1 MTNRRNL
8 YKNKRHWKVAL
19 FIVAILIGALST
31 SYTGQLVDKMKV
43 EERKRMM
50 IWAEATKF
58 VANSEDLGQNINF
71 YLNVITNNTTIPVI
85 LTDGNDSI
93 ITSLNLNPNR
103 EKDSVYLAKELSHMK
118 NGHEPIEILFLD
130 GGKNIIYYDDS
141 TILKQL
147 AIYPYVQLGIISLFI
162 FISYLAFSA
171 SRKAEQNQVW
181 VGMSKETAHQL
192 GTPIS
197 SLMAWVEILE
207 QSEQNRSYV
216 EEMRKDV
223 DRLEMIAERFSKIG
237 SLPELPITDLKK
249 TLESAIA
256 YMRIRISK
264 NIDFQI
270 HYNVSGEVFLPL
282 NKSLFHWVIENLVKN
297 SVDAMEGKGTITIY
311 LVENTKE
318 ASIEVSDTGRGIPK
332 RKQKTIFKPGYTS
345 KDRGWGLGLS
355 LSKRIIENYH
365 KGKIFVLS
373 SEIDKGTTFKI
384 ILPKV

>member
-19 FIVAILIGALST
+19 FIVAIIIGALST

-50 IWAEATKF
+50 IWAEATKY

-93 ITSLNLNPNR
+93 ITTLNLNKKK
-103 EKDSVYLAKELSHMK
+103 ETDSIYLAKELAHMK
-118 NGHEPIEILFLD
+118 TGHEPIEILFLD

-147 AIYPYVQLGIISLFI
+147 AVYPYVQLAIISLFI
-162 FISYLAFSA
+162 LISYLAFSA

-207 QSEQNRSYV
+207 QSEENRSYV

-237 SLPELPITDLKK
+237 SLPELPLTDLRK

-256 YMRIRISK
+256 YMKTRTSK

-270 HYNVSGEVFLPL
+270 HYNVSGEVILPL

-311 LVENTKE
+311 LVENNKE

-355 LSKRIIENYH
+355 LAKRIIENYH

-384 ILPKV
+384 VLPK

>member
-1 MTNRRNL
+1 M
-8 YKNKRHWKVAL
+8 AL
-19 FIVAILIGALST
+19 FIVAIIIGALST

-50 IWAEATKF
+50 IWAEATKY

-93 ITSLNLNPNR
+93 ITTLNLNKKK
-103 EKDSVYLAKELSHMK
+103 ETDSIYLAKELGHMK
-118 NGHEPIEILFLD
+118 TGHEPIEILFLD

-147 AIYPYVQLGIISLFI
+147 AVYPYVQLAIISLFI
-162 FISYLAFSA
+162 LISYLAFSA

-207 QSEQNRSYV
+207 QSEENRSYV

-237 SLPELPITDLKK
+237 SLPELPLTDLRK

-256 YMRIRISK
+256 YMKTRTSK

-270 HYNVSGEVFLPL
+270 HYNVSGEVILPL

-297 SVDAMEGKGTITIY
+297 SVDATEGRGTVTIY
-311 LVENTKE
+311 LVENPKE

-332 RKQKTIFKPGYTS
+332 RMQKTIFKPGYTS
-345 KDRGWGLGLS
+345 KNRGWGLGLS
-355 LSKRIIENYH
+355 LAKRIIENYH

-373 SEIDKGTTFKI
+373 SEFDKGTTFKI
-384 ILPKV
+384 VLPK